1 MKIFCIGRNYV
12 AHIEEL
18 RNAIPDAPVV
28 FMKPPTALLTDNKP
42 FYHPDF
48 SKDIHYECELVFRI
62 CKQGRSIEEK
72 FAHKYYDAVT
82 VGIDFTARDLQDEQK
97 KKGLPWEIAKAFDH
111 SAVIGPWQYIGETE
125 KNLNRTFRLDVNSK
139 TVQEG
144 DSRFMMFQPD
154 QIIAYISQFFT
165 LQTGD
170 ILFTGTPKGVG
181 SIAVGDRL
189 QAWLEEQPL
198 LDFHIK

>member
-18 RNAIPDAPVV
+18 KNAIPDAPVV

>member
-18 RNAIPDAPVV
+18 KNAIPDAPVV

-72 FAHKYYDAVT
+72 FAHKYYDAIT